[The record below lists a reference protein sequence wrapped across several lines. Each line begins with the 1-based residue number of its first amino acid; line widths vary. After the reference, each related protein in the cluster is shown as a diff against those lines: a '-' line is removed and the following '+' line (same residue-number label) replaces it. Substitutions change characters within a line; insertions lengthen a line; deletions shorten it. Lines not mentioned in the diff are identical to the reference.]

1 MGKGV
6 TCPSCGG
13 STPLPDDLRVATFDC
28 TFCRTTLRTAD
39 FAGEGVVSA
48 EGIARHLEGIL
59 DMSAQQAVEGA
70 QALDPL
76 EDRNHAMH
84 DAACQLCGAPV
95 KVPLALEEKVFTCGG
110 CGKEQAIVRYVSD
123 EDRAHLDMDRQVEE
137 NEALDRLIAS
147 GVSCGRCG
155 GHNAVPDDGTPQVI
169 CVHCNNVILLG
180 EHVAPGALARR
191 RLRRAVFGLRDEAQA
206 RQDASDA
213 TGRIFAWLFLAF
225 FVVAITLAAIFLE

>member
-147 GVSCGRCG
+147 GVSCGR
-155 GHNAVPDDGTPQVI
+155 
-169 CVHCNNVILLG
+169 
-180 EHVAPGALARR
+180 
-191 RLRRAVFGLRDEAQA
+191 
-206 RQDASDA
+206 
-213 TGRIFAWLFLAF
+213 
-225 FVVAITLAAIFLE
+225 